1 MRTRQSF
8 PRKGGFA
15 ESELQRLSGKIV
27 NRVLI
32 RGSAAKGMGRLATII
47 ILICMGVIALSAAAV
62 LVYQFGRPPGEA
74 LSLSLALMCTMI
86 VVQVVLGRGR
96 DRGEVSDVVERL
108 EDRLLELDEDVNNL
122 EGRLTGVEHTI
133 PRRTREEIDPLF
145 AEIEV
150 LGTLVKQMAEAM
162 SDMETRIED
171 QRAIGGPAPVQ
182 GLAYHGQPYEQAP
195 QHMQPQLAAPQQP
208 QYQQPAYAQ
217 QPYYQDAPQQPQAY
231 AAQQQPAYQPQHQGH
246 HAPEPQ
252 RQPEPQHAP
261 HQPHQHQPEHM
272 PGGRIEPVFGGFE
285 QPGFRNEPEPPRP
298 AFQPQAP
305 VSQKADPAMRE
316 MIRSALN
323 ANRVDLFLQPIVTL
337 PQRRVKYY
345 EAFTRL
351 RDGNDQVLE
360 PAVFLPEAIRSGLI
374 PRIDN
379 LLLFRSVQVI
389 RRLTT
394 RNRDAALFC
403 NVSSI
408 SLADETFFPG
418 FLEFVRNNKSFS
430 DLLIL
435 EFTQDDVAQMGVVEM
450 ESLGALA
457 EIGFHFS
464 IDQIHDLKMDF
475 KSLAERGFRYA
486 KLHADYLIGRRS
498 SDHGHIHP
506 GDFGNLLHRY
516 GMTLIASHVETESQV
531 LELLDFDV
539 SMAQGHLFS
548 PPRPVRAEVLQGM
561 PAPAP
566 RKRAS

>member
-1 MRTRQSF
+1 
-8 PRKGGFA
+8 
-15 ESELQRLSGKIV
+15 
-27 NRVLI
+27 
-32 RGSAAKGMGRLATII
+32 MGRLATII

-86 VVQVVLGRGR
+86 VVQMVLGRGR
-96 DRGEVSDVVERL
+96 DRGEVSEVVERL

-171 QRAIGGPAPVQ
+171 HRALGGPQPMQ
-182 GLAYHGQPYEQAP
+182 GLAYQGQAYEPAP
-195 QHMQPQLAAPQQP
+195 QHMQPQLAAPQPAHQP
-208 QYQQPAYAQ
+208 QYQQPAYQPQPAP
-217 QPYYQDAPQQPQAY
+217 QPYYQEQGYQDGGYREQGQHQPQAY
-231 AAQQQPAYQPQHQGH
+231 AAPQQPAYQPHHNQQH
-246 HAPEPQ
+246 EPQ
-252 RQPEPQHAP
+252 RQPEPQRGHAP
-261 HQPHQHQPEHM
+261 QQHQPEQM

-285 QPGFRNEPEPPRP
+285 QPGFPNEPEPQPPQQRSG
-298 AFQPQAP
+298 FQPQAP

-316 MIRSALN
+316 LIRSALN

-345 EAFTRL
+345 EAFTRI
-351 RDGNDQVLE
+351 RDGNDQMLE
-360 PAVFLPEAIRSGLI
+360 PSVFLPEAIRSGLI

-450 ESLGALA
+450 ESIGALA

-464 IDQIHDLKMDF
+464 VDQIHDLKMDF
-475 KSLAERGFRYA
+475 KALAERGFRYA
-486 KLHADYLIGRRS
+486 KLHADYLIGRRG

>member
-1 MRTRQSF
+1 
-8 PRKGGFA
+8 
-15 ESELQRLSGKIV
+15 
-27 NRVLI
+27 
-32 RGSAAKGMGRLATII
+32 MGRLATII

-86 VVQVVLGRGR
+86 VVQMVLGRGR
-96 DRGEVSDVVERL
+96 DRGEVSEVVERL

-171 QRAIGGPAPVQ
+171 QRAIGGQQPVQ

-195 QHMQPQLAAPQQP
+195 QHMQPQLAAPQQAHQP
-208 QYQQPAYAQ
+208 QY
-217 QPYYQDAPQQPQAY
+217 
-231 AAQQQPAYQPQHQGH
+231 QQQPAYQPQPAPQPFYQEQGYQDGGYREPAQHQPQAYA
-246 HAPEPQ
+246 APQQQAYQQPELQ
-252 RQPEPQHAP
+252 RQPEPQRSHSA
-261 HQPHQHQPEHM
+261 HQHKPDQM
-272 PGGRIEPVFGGFE
+272 PGGRIEPVFAGFD
-285 QPGFRNEPEPPRP
+285 QPGFRQEPEPQRP
-298 AFQPQAP
+298 TFQPQAP

-316 MIRSALN
+316 LIRSALN

-345 EAFTRL
+345 EAFTRI
-351 RDGNDQVLE
+351 RDGNDQMLE
-360 PAVFLPEAIRSGLI
+360 PSVFLPEAIRSGLI

-464 IDQIHDLKMDF
+464 VDQIHDLKMDF

-486 KLHADYLIGRRS
+486 KLHADYLIGRRN

>member
-1 MRTRQSF
+1 
-8 PRKGGFA
+8 
-15 ESELQRLSGKIV
+15 
-27 NRVLI
+27 
-32 RGSAAKGMGRLATII
+32 
-47 ILICMGVIALSAAAV
+47 
-62 LVYQFGRPPGEA
+62 
-74 LSLSLALMCTMI
+74 
-86 VVQVVLGRGR
+86 
-96 DRGEVSDVVERL
+96 
-108 EDRLLELDEDVNNL
+108 
-122 EGRLTGVEHTI
+122 
-133 PRRTREEIDPLF
+133 
-145 AEIEV
+145 
-150 LGTLVKQMAEAM
+150 
-162 SDMETRIED
+162 
-171 QRAIGGPAPVQ
+171 
-182 GLAYHGQPYEQAP
+182 
-195 QHMQPQLAAPQQP
+195 
-208 QYQQPAYAQ
+208 
-217 QPYYQDAPQQPQAY
+217 
-231 AAQQQPAYQPQHQGH
+231 
-246 HAPEPQ
+246 
-252 RQPEPQHAP
+252 
-261 HQPHQHQPEHM
+261 M

-285 QPGFRNEPEPPRP
+285 QSGFRNEPEPQRP

-450 ESLGALA
+450 ESIGALA
-457 EIGFHFS
+457 EIGFHFY
-464 IDQIHDLKMDF
+464 
-475 KSLAERGFRYA
+475 R
-486 KLHADYLIGRRS
+486 
-498 SDHGHIHP
+498 
-506 GDFGNLLHRY
+506 
-516 GMTLIASHVETESQV
+516 
-531 LELLDFDV
+531 LD
-539 SMAQGHLFS
+539 
-548 PPRPVRAEVLQGM
+548 P
-561 PAPAP
+561 
-566 RKRAS
+566 

>member
-1 MRTRQSF
+1 
-8 PRKGGFA
+8 
-15 ESELQRLSGKIV
+15 
-27 NRVLI
+27 
-32 RGSAAKGMGRLATII
+32 MGRLATII

-108 EDRLLELDEDVNNL
+108 EDRLLELDEDVTNL

-162 SDMETRIED
+162 SDMETRIDD
-171 QRAIGGPAPVQ
+171 QRALSSPAPVQ
-182 GLAYHGQPYEQAP
+182 GLAYHGQSYEQAP
-195 QHMQPQLAAPQQP
+195 QHMQPQLAAPQPPHQP

-217 QPYYQDAPQQPQAY
+217 QPYYQDAPQPPQSY
-231 AAQQQPAYQPQHQGH
+231 ATQQPAYQPQPQGH
-246 HAPEPQ
+246 HNSEAQ
-252 RQPEPQHAP
+252 RQPEPQRSHP
-261 HQPHQHQPEHM
+261 SHQHQPEQM
-272 PGGRIEPVFGGFE
+272 PGGRIEPVFAGFD
-285 QPGFRNEPEPPRP
+285 QPGFRQEPEPQPPQR
-298 AFQPQAP
+298 AGFQAQAP
-305 VSQKADPAMRE
+305 ASQKSDPAMRE
-316 MIRSALN
+316 LIRSALN

-345 EAFTRL
+345 EAFTRI
-351 RDGNDQVLE
+351 RDGNDQMLE
-360 PAVFLPEAIRSGLI
+360 PSVFLPEAIRSGLI

-464 IDQIHDLKMDF
+464 VDQIHDLKMDF